1 MHLSR
6 HRICVVT
13 RVTTYAVHADPPRAV
28 VILEGDSH
36 NTITGQILA
45 WIVLLSTI
53 LGQMVDQSEYVFGD
67 AWLHDRATP
76 KALPKKLDLFDEH
89 WVLIMI
95 IERILVLYF
104 V

>member
-1 MHLSR
+1 
-6 HRICVVT
+6 
-13 RVTTYAVHADPPRAV
+13 
-28 VILEGDSH
+28 
-36 NTITGQILA
+36 
-45 WIVLLSTI
+45 
-53 LGQMVDQSEYVFGD
+53 MVDQSEYVFGD